1 LPQGVREVEGTLVH
15 LEDQVVAGWLWRQ
28 EGLVEEGHQEDV
40 TQEDLEEEDD
50 SFRCFVEHSSTGRVV
65 PVWPESI

>member
-1 LPQGVREVEGTLVH
+1 
-15 LEDQVVAGWLWRQ
+15 
-28 EGLVEEGHQEDV
+28 VEEGHQEDV

-65 PVWPESI
+65 PVRPESI